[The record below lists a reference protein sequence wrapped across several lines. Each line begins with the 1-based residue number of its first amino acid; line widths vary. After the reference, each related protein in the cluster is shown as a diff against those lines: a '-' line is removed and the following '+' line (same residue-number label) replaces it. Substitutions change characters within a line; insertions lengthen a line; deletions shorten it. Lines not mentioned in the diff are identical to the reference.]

1 MKFKAIAFL
10 PSLLVAS
17 SLFAGCGNSETKDD
31 NKNKKTVGKKDGPKK
46 AAVDNADDS
55 GPPDLTG
62 KWTRS
67 DGAVFTCIDQKQDLV
82 LTRVMGEKEANLASF
97 IVELDRKG
105 ETLEGKARF
114 QYKERYP
121 DDPDEFVLGWS
132 LKATG
137 DYEYKATVQTYDDD
151 LKKAV
156 DKGESFVFKIKP
168 KFPPKPKVVPK
179 KGPKKEPVKAAG
191 KGLVLKDGP
200 VEESTVK
207 SLLRRLAS
215 KSKSAESSAK
225 LLTVSTKANEMLETA
240 CFDTEDPLTR
250 ARLSL
255 ILACRR
261 NSVGLDSLM
270 DLRTNNEIA
279 LKTAKIIDR
288 FYEIA
293 LCPLF
298 NVEGADI
305 SESGLTKAVQDPAA
319 GAEATALAK
328 LGKEAKTELTAVE
341 WLKSDDV
348 TNRKIA
354 QAMVFPNGA
363 AFGGRYGEYSG
374 AFYGAED
381 AQDTRN
387 LAVAEFM
394 KWYEAG
400 PKAKLEK

>member
-10 PSLLVAS
+10 PSLLVVVS
-17 SLFAGCGNSETKDD
+17 TLFVGCGNSETKDD
-31 NKNKKTVGKKDGPKK
+31 NKNKKTISKKAGPKK
-46 AAVDNADDS
+46 AATDNAEDT

-137 DYEYKATVQTYDDD
+137 DYEYKATVQSYDDD

-168 KFPPKPKVVPK
+168 KFPPKPKVIAK
-179 KGPKKEPVKAAG
+179 KEPKKEPAKATG
-191 KGLVLKDGP
+191 KGLVLKNDP

-215 KSKSAESSAK
+215 KSKAAESSAK
-225 LLTVSTKANEMLETA
+225 LLTISTKANAILEEA
-240 CFDTEDPLTR
+240 CFNIEDPVTR

-255 ILACRR
+255 ILSCRR
-261 NSVGLDSLM
+261 NSFGLDSLM
-270 DLRTNNEIA
+270 ELKSNNEIA
-279 LKTAKIIDR
+279 LKTAKTVDR
-288 FYEIA
+288 YYAMA

-298 NVEGADI
+298 KIEGADI
-305 SESGLTKAVQDPAA
+305 SEAGLTKAVQDPD
-319 GAEATALAK
+319 GAEADALVK
-328 LGKEAKTELTAVE
+328 LGEAAKTELTAVE
-341 WLKSDDV
+341 WLKSEDV
-348 TNRKIA
+348 VDRKIA
-354 QAMVFPNGA
+354 QAMLFPAGA
-363 AFGGRYGEYSG
+363 AFGGRFGDYPG
-374 AFYGAED
+374 FYGAED
-381 AQDTRN
+381 GENTRKA
-387 LAVAEFM
+387 AVEQFM